1 MSVETVRKK
10 AVSWMIDLARD
21 DSHGYDQDDR
31 WGEHG
36 DYDCSSAVITAY
48 QKAGVPVKASG
59 ATYTGNMR
67 AVFLRCGFKDVTVKV
82 NLENGR
88 GLEAGDVLLNEI
100 HHTAMYIGDGLEAEA
115 SINEFGGA
123 HGGEPG
129 DQTGREVLIK
139 SYRNFPW
146 DCVLRYMGNGSEEKP
161 SDEPQKAPEGPY
173 TVSLDEISMGSEGW
187 PVRLAQTLLKGLG
200 YTGYSDSILD
210 LDGEFGRNTEYA
222 VRQFQFVKC
231 IDVDGVVGPQTW
243 KNLIGV

>member
-10 AVSWMIDLARD
+10 AVDWMINLARD
-21 DSHGYDQDDR
+21 DSHGYDQDNR
-31 WGEHG
+31 WGEYG

-48 QKAGVPVKASG
+48 QKAGVPVKTNG

-67 AVFLRCGFKDVTVKV
+67 AVFLRTGFKDVTFKI
-82 NLENGR
+82 NLNTGK
-88 GLEAGDVLLNEI
+88 GLEAGDVLLNEV
-100 HHTAMYIGDGLEAEA
+100 HHTAMYIGNGLEAEA

-146 DCVLRYMGNGSEEKP
+146 NCVLRYVGDGSEQEAHK
-161 SDEPQKAPEGPY
+161 EPQEVPEGPY
-173 TVSLDEISMGSEGW
+173 TVSLGEISMGSEGW
-187 PVRLAQTLLKGLG
+187 VVKLAQTLLKGLG
-200 YTGYSDSILD
+200 YTGYSDSILE

-222 VRQFQFVKC
+222 VRQFQLVRSLE
-231 IDVDGVVGPQTW
+231 VDGVVGPQTW
-243 KNLIGV
+243 KELVEG